1 MTVKKPA
8 QRMLKNRKTG
18 VVFPYN
24 PDLARHPD
32 MDDMQTVDE
41 QFAEAKRTRKRK
53 GPVRSR
59 KKAAA
64 KTEENTETPVDGEGT
79 EAGAAAGEDESDDPL
94 AGLTEQDLEGL
105 EDV

>member
-1 MTVKKPA
+1 MAVKKPA

-32 MDDMQTVDE
+32 MDDLQTVDE

-64 KTEENTETPVDGEGT
+64 QTEQTAE
-79 EAGAAAGEDESDDPL
+79 AAGEAAGADATETGGEGDPL
-94 AGLTEQDLEGL
+94 AGLTDQDLEGL